1 MTESSNAPKIPI
13 KEFIGTR
20 QTTLFQSLKQPQFTG
35 ELIFGSSKGE
45 EWIFYFYLGRI
56 IFATGGIHP
65 VRRWTRNVARFA
77 PILITQLP
85 SLDENSIKNFNQKS
99 FRQFWE
105 YELLS
110 YWLKQEEVTRQQLSL
125 IIKHII
131 IEILFDITQRMEV
144 VFQLKSSQSL
154 SSQLV
159 FIDPDQVIV
168 EAWQNWQ
175 TWQSAKLADRFPNQC
190 PIIRQPDKLQ
200 ERTSPKTYQ
209 IMSRL
214 FNGKNTLRDLSLQIN
229 QDLTQITRSMLPY
242 IQLGLIDLIDVPDLS
257 CPLNFTQRD

>member
-1 MTESSNAPKIPI
+1 MTKSSKAPKIPI
-13 KEFIGTR
+13 KEFVGTR

-56 IFATGGIHP
+56 IFATGGRHP
-65 VRRWTRNVARFA
+65 NRRWMRNVTRFA
-77 PILITQLP
+77 PILITQIS
-85 SLDENSIKNFNQKS
+85 SLDESVINQKS

-110 YWLKQEEVTRQQLSL
+110 YWLKQEEVTRQQLNS
-125 IIKHII
+125 IIKNMV

-144 VFQLKSSQSL
+144 VFQLKSGQPL

-168 EAWQNWQ
+168 EAWETWQ
-175 TWQSAKLADRFPNQC
+175 IWQSAKLADRFPNQC
-190 PIIRQPDKLQ
+190 PIIRQPEKLQ
-200 ERTSPKTYQ
+200 ERTSQRTYK

-229 QDLTQITRSMLPY
+229 QDLTQMTRSMLPY
-242 IQLGLIDLIDVPDLS
+242 IQLGLIDLIDIPDAP
-257 CPLNFTQRD
+257 CPINFSP

>member
-13 KEFIGTR
+13 REFIGTR

-56 IFATGGIHP
+56 IFATGGRHP
-65 VRRWTRNVARFA
+65 VRRWMRNVARFA
-77 PILITQLP
+77 PILITQIS
-85 SLDENSIKNFNQKS
+85 SLDESIINQKS

-110 YWLKQEEVTRQQLSL
+110 YWLKQEEVTRQQLSS
-125 IIKHII
+125 IIKNII

-144 VFQLKSSQSL
+144 VFQLRNNQSL

-168 EAWQNWQ
+168 EAWQS
-175 TWQSAKLADRFPNQC
+175 WQSWQNAKLADRFPNQC
-190 PIIRQPDKLQ
+190 PIIRQYDKLQ
-200 ERTSPKTYQ
+200 EKTSPKTYQ
-209 IMSRL
+209 IMSKL

-242 IQLGLIDLIDVPDLS
+242 IQLGLIDLMDVPDIP
-257 CPLNFTQRD
+257 CPINFAK

>member
-56 IFATGGIHP
+56 IFATGGTHP
-65 VRRWTRNVARFA
+65 VRRWIRNVARFV
-77 PILITQLP
+77 PILITQIS
-85 SLDENSIKNFNQKS
+85 SLDENVINQKS
-99 FRQFWE
+99 FRKFWE

-110 YWLKQEEVTRQQLSL
+110 YWLKQEEVTRQQLSS
-125 IIKHII
+125 IIKNII

-144 VFQLKSSQSL
+144 VFQLNSSQSL

-168 EAWQNWQ
+168 EAWQTWQ

-200 ERTSPKTYQ
+200 EKTSPKTYQ

-257 CPLNFTQRD
+257 CPINFSK